1 MHLRELQ
8 MPKNNTPIETA
19 FYDIL
24 TCKAKKEFTTA
35 SSFCLS
41 VYEFWKERGYITQP
55 QMENLE
61 KGFNGLAKNKSYY
74 NILKSK
80 EIQNEL

>member
-1 MHLRELQ
+1 MQ
-8 MPKNNTPIETA
+8 KGTVSIETA

-35 SSFCLS
+35 SSFCMS
-41 VYEFWKERGYITQP
+41 VYSFWQEKGSITSS

-61 KGFNGLAKNKSYY
+61 KGFNGQAKNKSYY
-74 NILKSK
+74 NVLRNSHV
-80 EIQNEL
+80 

>member
-1 MHLRELQ
+1 MS
-8 MPKNNTPIETA
+8 KKSNKTPIEQA

-35 SSFCLS
+35 SSFCMS
-41 VYEFWKERGYITQP
+41 VYWFWKDRGYITQL

-61 KGFNGLAKNKSYY
+61 KGFSGEAKNKSYY
-74 NILKSK
+74 NVLRNSDV
-80 EIQNEL
+80 

>member
-1 MHLRELQ
+1 MS
-8 MPKNNTPIETA
+8 KKINKTPIEQA

-35 SSFCLS
+35 SSFCMS
-41 VYEFWKERGYITQP
+41 VYWFWKDRGYITQL

-61 KGFNGLAKNKSYY
+61 KGFNGEAKNKSYY
-74 NILKSK
+74 NVLRNSDV
-80 EIQNEL
+80 

>member
-1 MHLRELQ
+1 MS
-8 MPKNNTPIETA
+8 KKINKTPIEQA

-35 SSFCLS
+35 SSFCMS
-41 VYEFWKERGYITQP
+41 VYWFWRDRGYITQL

-61 KGFNGLAKNKSYY
+61 KGFNGEAKNRSYY
-74 NILKSK
+74 NVLKNK
-80 EIQNEL
+80 EV

>member
-1 MHLRELQ
+1 MSKKST
-8 MPKNNTPIETA
+8 MTPIETA

-35 SSFCLS
+35 SSFCMS
-41 VYEFWKERGYITQP
+41 VYVSWKERGYITQS

-61 KGFNGLAKNKSYY
+61 KGFNGQAKNNRPANTTNKKTMFSPS
-74 NILKSK
+74 LF
-80 EIQNEL
+80 EAV